1 MTEFLSFKGILFI
14 TNKQTCPLVINKIRK
29 SMRNRIVIPDSY
41 KPEKVIV
48 IGKYPLHI
56 GALPLLVQ

>member
-1 MTEFLSFKGILFI
+1 M
-14 TNKQTCPLVINKIRK
+14 NKIHE
-29 SMRNRIVIPDSY
+29 SMQNKIVIPDSY